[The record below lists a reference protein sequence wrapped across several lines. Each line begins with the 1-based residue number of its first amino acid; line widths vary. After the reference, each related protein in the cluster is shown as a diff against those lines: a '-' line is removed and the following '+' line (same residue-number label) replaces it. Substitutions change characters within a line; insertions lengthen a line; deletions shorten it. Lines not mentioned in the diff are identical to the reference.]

1 MEMMMKKIIIIS
13 SYKDAFYSIFQAEQ
27 WAHNN
32 VKQVDNTAYLMC
44 LYITSNLS
52 SLLFAVTLNED
63 SEESAMI
70 PGEKGVEKCRILIQ
84 VILSHACAYLM

>member
-1 MEMMMKKIIIIS
+1 
-13 SYKDAFYSIFQAEQ
+13 
-27 WAHNN
+27 
-32 VKQVDNTAYLMC
+32 MC

-63 SEESAMI
+63 SEESVMI